1 MTSNE
6 IREPVQQ
13 RSIEK
18 KQNIIKEGFNL
29 ICSYGYHNINTAQ
42 IAKAA
47 GVSTGIIYNYFEDK
61 HDILLAGIE
70 MYTEELFFP
79 LLNID
84 TDFKFKKSELKDV
97 LIDMLDSLLKHHK
110 VSKKAHEE
118 IMAMSHSDKDVAR
131 HFNKLEIQMSSNI
144 TSLLLNNKI
153 NPVNLEEKVHIIIG
167 LMENLC
173 HEVLYHKHKELDFDV
188 MKNLT
193 VNAIMNILK

>member
-188 MKNLT
+188 MKDLT

>member
-1 MTSNE
+1 
-6 IREPVQQ
+6 
-13 RSIEK
+13 
-18 KQNIIKEGFNL
+18 
-29 ICSYGYHNINTAQ
+29 
-42 IAKAA
+42 
-47 GVSTGIIYNYFEDK
+47 
-61 HDILLAGIE
+61 
-70 MYTEELFFP
+70 
-79 LLNID
+79 
-84 TDFKFKKSELKDV
+84 
-97 LIDMLDSLLKHHK
+97 MLDSLLKHHK

-188 MKNLT
+188 MKDLT

>member
-84 TDFKFKKSELKDV
+84 TDFKFKKK
-97 LIDMLDSLLKHHK
+97 
-110 VSKKAHEE
+110 
-118 IMAMSHSDKDVAR
+118 R
-131 HFNKLEIQMSSNI
+131 
-144 TSLLLNNKI
+144 T
-153 NPVNLEEKVHIIIG
+153 
-167 LMENLC
+167 
-173 HEVLYHKHKELDFDV
+173 
-188 MKNLT
+188 
-193 VNAIMNILK
+193 